1 MSRQS
6 AKCVEMALPVWC
18 VNGRVF
24 DGIACM
30 DHLTI
35 AGIDTNMGYRI
46 AGIVCTCEKD
56 NIPGS
61 RF

>member
-1 MSRQS
+1 
-6 AKCVEMALPVWC
+6 MALPVWC